1 MTSGITLS
9 EIRKR
14 ARERMGQI
22 CRVCRVCDGR
32 VCAGEVPGM
41 GGIGTGASFMRNVD
55 ALASVKVN
63 MRTLHGVKEADCS
76 ISLFGHHL
84 ALPVLGAP
92 VAGAKINFQEL
103 IGEYELAHA
112 MVGGCFDAGTIGM
125 TGDGGGPNVY
135 QSGIEALH
143 AFGGRAIP
151 VVKPG
156 PNNQIIS
163 KFKAAEDAG
172 AIAVGMDVDAA
183 GFVNMRLLGAEAGPK
198 TEDELKELI
207 RSTKLP
213 VIIKGIMTP
222 DEAELAARCGAAGI
236 VVSNHGG
243 RVLDHTPGVADVLS
257 EVAKPVKGELIVLA
271 DGGVQRGVDVLKCLA
286 LGADAVLVGRS
297 LTIGAFG
304 GGREGVR
311 CVLNKIQSQLETAM
325 LLTGCASTAD
335 IGPHVL
341 ARIRTGESWI

>member
-1 MTSGITLS
+1 MASEITMS

-14 ARERMGQI
+14 ASERMGQI
-22 CRVCRVCDGR
+22 CKVCKVCDGR
-32 VCAGEVPGM
+32 ICAGEVPGM

-55 ALASVKVN
+55 SLGEVKVN

-84 ALPVLGAP
+84 LLPVLGAP
-92 VAGAKINFQEL
+92 VAGVKINFQER

-112 MVGGCFDAGTIGM
+112 MVSGCLDAGTIGM
-125 TGDGGGPNVY
+125 TGDGGDPNVY

-143 AFGGRAIP
+143 AFGGCTIP

-156 PNNQIIS
+156 PNDQVIS
-163 KFKAAEDAG
+163 KFKVAEEAG

-183 GFVNMRLLGAEAGPK
+183 CFVNMKLLGATAGPK
-198 TEDELKELI
+198 TDDELKALI
-207 RSTKLP
+207 GSTRLP

-222 DEAELAARCGAAGI
+222 DEAELAAKCGAAGI

-257 EVAKPVKGELIVLA
+257 EVAKPVKGKLVVLA
-271 DGGVQRGVDVLKCLA
+271 DGGIRRGVDVLKCLA
-286 LGADAVLVGRS
+286 LGADAVLVGRP

-311 CVLNKIQSQLETAM
+311 CVLTQIQSELETAM
-325 LLTGCASTAD
+325 ILTGCASTRD
-335 IGPHVL
+335 IGPRV
-341 ARIRTGESWI
+341 ITSI